1 MKKDLNQ
8 LLQIKQRKEKKLN
21 SAIEE
26 LTKQGLSLLEKERN
40 LQQHRYQLQKDWQLS
55 NHERRILNQADFIL
69 QKNKLNKYYQDDMSL
84 SEKIQKIKEAYSLVQ
99 QQQVEKKK
107 LRKQIMR
114 DQEKFQFLIEEYDA
128 YF

>member
-84 SEKIQKIKEAYSLVQ
+84 SEKIQKTKEAYSLVQ